1 MDHEDANSYT
11 YRTCLY
17 CFVLFAEKAKGA
29 NVPGII
35 SRSNTFIFVLATI
48 SHFSKQGLLR
58 EMVHSRDGAAYI
70 KDEPGITCFAEKE
83 IIKNKDLLK
92 MVGRCHKD
100 IADRYKSG
108 K

>member
-1 MDHEDANSYT
+1 MDHEDTYSYT

-17 CFVLFAEKAKGA
+17 CLVLFAEKAKGA

-35 SRSNTFIFVLATI
+35 SRTNTFIFVLATI
-48 SHFSKQGLLR
+48 SHFSKEGLLR
-58 EMVHSRDGAAYI
+58 GMVHSRDGAAYI

-83 IIKNKDLLK
+83 IRTNKDLLK
-92 MVGRCHKD
+92 MVGGCHRD
-100 IADRYKSG
+100 IAARYKSD